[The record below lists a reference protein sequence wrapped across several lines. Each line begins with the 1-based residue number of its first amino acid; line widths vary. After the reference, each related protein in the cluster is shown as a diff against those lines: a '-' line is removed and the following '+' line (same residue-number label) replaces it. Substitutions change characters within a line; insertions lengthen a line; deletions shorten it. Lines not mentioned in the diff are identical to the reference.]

1 MVMAG
6 RTFLTISGKVIQPF
20 ILFNLIKPWL
30 QVFPIP
36 QLSSGFSK
44 LQTII
49 NHLISSIFAGGG
61 VTIRLKPLWAKD

>member
-44 LQTII
+44 LKTII
-49 NHLISSIFAGGG
+49 NYLTSSIFAGG
-61 VTIRLKPLWAKD
+61 VTIRLKPLWA

>member
-1 MVMAG
+1 MAG
-6 RTFLTISGKVIQPF
+6 RTFLTIPGKVIQPF

-49 NHLISSIFAGGG
+49 NHLTSSIF
-61 VTIRLKPLWAKD
+61 VTLKNPDLYFYSAA